1 MGFEVTIV
9 VALLFV
15 SALVLGTVSYTAL
28 SASSDV
34 VSGANSEQH
43 IIQNKRMHTS
53 IRIDSAHAVG
63 TGSGY
68 DLTVTLTNTGS
79 ETLQFN
85 ELNILID
92 GHIEHYSFNE
102 ADKVWVPV
110 ETRELTIQGLH
121 GTGEHRIKIVTENG
135 VSVYGTYVA

>member
-43 IIQNKRMHTS
+43 LIQNKRMHTS
-53 IRIDSAHAVG
+53 IRIDSTHTVG

-68 DLTVTLTNTGS
+68 NLTVTMTNTGS

-92 GHIEHYSFNE
+92 GHIEYYSFNGT
-102 ADKVWVPV
+102 DKVWAPL

-121 GTGEHRIKIVTENG
+121 GTDEHRIKIVTENG
-135 VSVYGTYVA
+135 VSVYGTYVV